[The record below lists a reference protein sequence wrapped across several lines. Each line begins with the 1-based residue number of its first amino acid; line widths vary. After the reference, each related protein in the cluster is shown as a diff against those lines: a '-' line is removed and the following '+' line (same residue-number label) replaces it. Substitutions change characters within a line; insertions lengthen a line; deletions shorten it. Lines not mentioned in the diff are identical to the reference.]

1 MSDADQILDEILVQI
16 REREVPAF
24 PRDAISTKVDGVRKI
39 RAGDDDV
46 GSAPTWRRARQFIAT
61 GVLAVSVVVAAIW
74 LFSTIEIGSALAFS
88 EVQEAVAA
96 KQTIRYRVLN
106 PNDSVSEITYSG
118 NRIRN
123 EQPNDPMGTISIA
136 DFEKGVMMLIWP
148 RRVTAVISPIYGTD
162 ELKQFEA
169 FRAML
174 RNVSESSQKRLPD
187 REVDGRPVNEFLVR
201 KDDRDYTI
209 SVDPKTKLPIRIRIG
224 EGKDRMVFTD
234 FQFDVPVDE
243 SLFRMEAPDGYYFS
257 NRVPRNNRPQPPES
271 MEIAVSPEHG
281 IGPVKFGTKV
291 EDIVR
296 LLGEPDW
303 RDDWEYTELG
313 YDRRGFR
320 LIANAKLGLYGIR
333 CFNKHGGAPTAVGFR
348 GKTKEG
354 IAIDATLDDVLKTYG
369 KPDAQLD
376 SVVFY
381 RKQGYEFWF
390 RDKKLVSIRVGRP
403 SPNSRVEVKGN
414 AIIER

>member
-1 MSDADQILDEILVQI
+1 MNDADQILDEILVQI

-24 PRDAISTKVDGVRKI
+24 PRDEISAKLDGVRKV
-39 RAGDDDV
+39 RAGDGDV
-46 GSAPTWRRARQFIAT
+46 ASASARRRAWQFIAT
-61 GVLAVSVVVAAIW
+61 GILAASVVIAATW
-74 LFSTIEIGSALAFS
+74 LLSTIEIGRALAFS
-88 EVQEAVAA
+88 DVQEAVSA

-123 EQPNDPMGTISIA
+123 EQPNDPMAPITIS
-136 DFEKGVMMLIWP
+136 DFDKGVVMSITP
-148 RRVTAVISPIYGTD
+148 RRVSARISPIYGD
-162 ELKQFEA
+162 EARQQTEE
-169 FRAML
+169 FREML
-174 RNVSESSQKRLPD
+174 RNISESSAKKLPD

-201 KDDRDYTI
+201 KDDREYTVT
-209 SVDPKTKLPIRIRIG
+209 VDPKTKLPIRMQIG

-234 FQFDVPVDE
+234 FEFDVPVDE
-243 SLFRMEAPDGYYFS
+243 SLFRMVAPEGYYFS
-257 NRVPRNNRPQPPES
+257 NRVPRNNPPQPPES
-271 MEIAVSPEHG
+271 MKLVVSPEDG

-320 LIANAKLGLYGIR
+320 LGANEKRGLYSIH
-333 CFNKHGGAPTAVGFR
+333 CFNKHGGAPTEVGFP

-354 IAIDATLDDVLKTYG
+354 IALDATLDEVLKTYG
-369 KPDAQLD
+369 KPDAQTGSHL
-376 SVVFY
+376 VFY
-381 RKQGYEFWF
+381 RKRGYEFMF
-390 RDKKLVSIRVGRP
+390 RDKKLVSIRVANVTP
-403 SPNSRVEVKGN
+403 SK
-414 AIIER
+414 ATK

>member
-1 MSDADQILDEILVQI
+1 
-16 REREVPAF
+16 
-24 PRDAISTKVDGVRKI
+24 
-39 RAGDDDV
+39 
-46 GSAPTWRRARQFIAT
+46 
-61 GVLAVSVVVAAIW
+61 
-74 LFSTIEIGSALAFS
+74 
-88 EVQEAVAA
+88 VAA

-136 DFEKGVMMLIWP
+136 DFEKGVVMIIWP
-148 RRVTAVISPIYGTD
+148 RRVTAVISPVYGSE

-174 RNVSESSQKRLPD
+174 RNVSESSEKRLPD
-187 REVDGRPVNEFLVR
+187 RKVDGRLVNEFLVR
-201 KDDRDYTI
+201 KDDRDYTVT
-209 SVDPKTKLPIRIRIG
+209 VDPTTKLPIRIQIG

-243 SLFRMEAPDGYYFS
+243 SLFRMEAPEGYYFS
-257 NRVPRNNRPQPPES
+257 NRVPRNNPPQPPES
-271 MEIAVSPEHG
+271 MELVVSPEDG

-320 LIANAKLGLYGIR
+320 LMANDKRGLYSIR
-333 CFNKHGGAPTAVGFR
+333 CFNKYGGAPTEVGFR

-354 IAIDATLDDVLKTYG
+354 IAIDASLNDVLKTYG
-369 KPDAQLD
+369 KPDAQYD
-376 SVVFY
+376 SHYVFY
-381 RKQGYEFWF
+381 RKRSYEFMF
-390 RDKKLVSIRVGRP
+390 RDKKLVSIRVGP
-403 SPNSRVEVKGN
+403 PGPNVEMEVRGN
-414 AIIER
+414 QIIERAKAAK